1 MRQAFLNGAH
11 EDGVV
16 FIQSD
21 PRNGFVPCAPSKI
34 SVSDVIAI
42 KPSGILLPTKFD
54 TIAQTHLN
62 KTMKSLDN
70 LIPGRAIGSKASTEI
85 TLENSVAILDA
96 IEPTV
101 VLDDEGSFEW
111 EAMKG
116 LLRYYASNANGKV
129 QLLAESGRRLDRQA
143 SGDRSGLSILG
154 TAELRNLVLAPRAAP
169 ALILLK
175 QDGGPTLG
183 WKAGP
188 FRWPMIASPPSAKP
202 CVFATKV
209 AA

>member
-1 MRQAFLNGAH
+1 MPWL
-11 EDGVV
+11 VV
-16 FIQSD
+16 
-21 PRNGFVPCAPSKI
+21 V
-34 SVSDVIAI
+34 
-42 KPSGILLPTKFD
+42 
-54 TIAQTHLN
+54 
-62 KTMKSLDN
+62 
-70 LIPGRAIGSKASTEI
+70 RAILTLPDGWPARRLDRLEMQRLLLKGKLKGKLKA
-85 TLENSVAILDA
+85 
-96 IEPTV
+96 
-101 VLDDEGSFEW
+101 
-111 EAMKG
+111 
-116 LLRYYASNANGKV
+116 KV